1 MAPSKIPPHA
11 RFPRV
16 SLIVEYHPDAAAIEG
31 VFFAKNVKTM
41 MILSHARGVM
51 IAQCARLCLPV
62 FEYEPRRVKMAT
74 VGSGAAEKAQVQK
87 MVKTLLSLPEEPQN
101 DAADGLAL
109 AITHLH
115 NHTRI
120 ALQASKPI

>member
-1 MAPSKIPPHA
+1 MCI
-11 RFPRV
+11 
-16 SLIVEYHPDAAAIEG
+16 
-31 VFFAKNVKTM
+31 
-41 MILSHARGVM
+41 
-51 IAQCARLCLPV
+51 PV

-74 VGSGAAEKAQVQK
+74 AGWGAAEKAQVQK

-115 NHTRI
+115 NQTRI
-120 ALQASKPI
+120 AAQAQAPI